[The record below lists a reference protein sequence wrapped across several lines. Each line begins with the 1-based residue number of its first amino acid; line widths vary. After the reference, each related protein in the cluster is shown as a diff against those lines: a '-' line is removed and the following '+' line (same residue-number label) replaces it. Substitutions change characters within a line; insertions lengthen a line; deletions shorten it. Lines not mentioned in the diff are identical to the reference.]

1 MQLKIAAK
9 TEGRVFGLANN
20 GAFPR
25 YAPRQ
30 HESGHNC
37 FRWQFRSLSEFCD

>member
-20 GAFPR
+20 GAVISYEARNFSKI
-25 YAPRQ
+25 RQ
-30 HESGHNC
+30 Y
-37 FRWQFRSLSEFCD
+37 

>member
-20 GAFPR
+20 GAGMR
-25 YAPRQ
+25 LLWLT
-30 HESGHNC
+30 H
-37 FRWQFRSLSEFCD
+37 RWTIYIYSLSTMYFA

>member
-20 GAFPR
+20 GAF
-25 YAPRQ
+25 
-30 HESGHNC
+30 SIWK
-37 FRWQFRSLSEFCD
+37 WQRNYVSAAILV